1 MTLRHEWSEGMLD
14 LDGLRALCAIC
25 DTGGFTNAGD
35 ALHLTQSTIS
45 HQVRR
50 LEQRLGRRLLKR
62 TTRAVQPTADGEMLL
77 ADGRRILE
85 LVAEAEARFAREP
98 SRGEIRLG
106 VPEEIASG
114 PLGSALARFRMLQP
128 GIRVAVTVGLSKT
141 MRSAVDH
148 RKIDLAI
155 LKEVPAT
162 RGAISPYPLS
172 WAGTKRVAQQ
182 NTVPLAFFPEPC
194 EYRRR
199 VLRLLDK
206 AKRRYEVVMTSTSSE
221 SLRAVA
227 REEVALVV
235 LSRAQCPP
243 EIRLDHASVG
253 LPDLPSSGY
262 RLYPHAPASE
272 AIAGLKDLIRRYL

>member
-1 MTLRHEWSEGMLD
+1 MLD
-14 LDGLRALCAIC
+14 LDGLRALCAVC
-25 DTGGFTNAGD
+25 DTGGFTHAGD

-50 LEQRLGRRLLKR
+50 LEQRVGRRLLKR
-62 TTRAVQPTADGEMLL
+62 TTRAVQLTADGEILL

-98 SRGEIRLG
+98 SKGEIRLG

-114 PLGSALARFRMLQP
+114 ALAGALARFRMLQP
-128 GIRVAVTVGLSKT
+128 SVRVAVTVGLSKT

-155 LKEVPAT
+155 LKELPAT
-162 RGAISPYPLS
+162 RGAISPSPLS
-172 WAGTKRVAQQ
+172 WAGAKRLAQQ
-182 NTVPLAFFPEPC
+182 STLPLAFFPEPC
-194 EYRRR
+194 EYRRN
-199 VLRLLDK
+199 VLQLLDK

-243 EIRLDHASVG
+243 EIRLDHGSVE
-253 LPDLPSSGY
+253 LPELPSSGY
-262 RLYPHAPASE
+262 RIYPHKPASKE
-272 AIAGLKDLIRRYL
+272 IASLKDLIRTYL

>member
-1 MTLRHEWSEGMLD
+1 MLD

-25 DTGGFTNAGD
+25 DTGGFTHAGE

-50 LEQRLGRRLLKR
+50 LEQRIGRRLLKR

-98 SRGEIRLG
+98 SKGEIRLG
-106 VPEEIASG
+106 VLEEIASG
-114 PLGSALARFRMLQP
+114 PLASALARFRMLQP
-128 GIRVAVTVGLSKT
+128 GMRIAVTVGLSKT
-141 MRSAVDH
+141 MRAAVDRH
-148 RKIDLAI
+148 ELDFAI
-155 LKEVPAT
+155 LTEVPAT
-162 RGAISPYPLS
+162 RGSISPYPLS
-172 WAGTKRVAQQ
+172 WAGARRLAQQ
-182 NTVPLAFFPEPC
+182 STLPLAFFAEPC
-194 EYRRR
+194 EHRRH
-199 VLRLLDK
+199 VLHLLDK

-235 LSRAQCPP
+235 LARPQCPA
-243 EIRLDHASVG
+243 ELRLNPASVG

-262 RLYPHAPASE
+262 RLYPSNPASKE
-272 AIAGLKDLIRRYL
+272 IANLKDLIRTYL

>member
-1 MTLRHEWSEGMLD
+1 MLD

-25 DTGGFTNAGD
+25 DTGGFTHAGD

-62 TTRAVQPTADGEMLL
+62 TTRAVQPTPDGEKLL

-98 SRGEIRLG
+98 SQGEIRLG

-114 PLGSALARFRMLQP
+114 PLASALARFRMVQP
-128 GIRVAVTVGLSKT
+128 GIRVAVTVGLSRT
-141 MRSAVDH
+141 MRSAADH

-162 RGAISPYPLS
+162 RGAISPSPLS
-172 WAGTKRVAQQ
+172 WAGTKRLAQHDPL
-182 NTVPLAFFPEPC
+182 PLAFFSEPC
-194 EYRRR
+194 EYRRH
-199 VLRLLDK
+199 VLHLLDR
-206 AKRRYEVVMTSTSSE
+206 AKRRYDVVMTSTSSE

-227 REEVALVV
+227 RQEVALVV
-235 LSRAQCPP
+235 LARAQCPP
-243 EIRLDHASVG
+243 ELRLDHASVG
-253 LPDLPSSGY
+253 LPELPSSGY
-262 RLYPHAPASE
+262 RLYPHKPPTKM
-272 AIAGLKDLIRRYL
+272 IADFKDLIRTYL